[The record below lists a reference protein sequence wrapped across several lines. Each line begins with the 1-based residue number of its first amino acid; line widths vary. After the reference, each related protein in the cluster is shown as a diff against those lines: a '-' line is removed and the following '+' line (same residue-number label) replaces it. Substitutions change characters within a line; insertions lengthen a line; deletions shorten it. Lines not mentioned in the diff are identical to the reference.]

1 MPLVLHGASGLPE
14 SMINQSIKLGVSKFN
29 VNTEVRDAYMDVL
42 KTSSSLS
49 DPDLL
54 EVMQK
59 AIDAMRSVIS
69 GKLQLFGS
77 AGKAYLHQSPYADEL
92 TANSVSNKLKKLAI

>member
-1 MPLVLHGASGLPE
+1 
-14 SMINQSIKLGVSKFN
+14 MINQSIKLGVSKFN
-29 VNTEVRDAYMDVL
+29 VNTEVREAYMDVL

-54 EVMQK
+54 EVMEK

-69 GKLQLFGS
+69 DKLQLFGS
-77 AGKAYLHQSPYADEL
+77 VGKAYLHQSPYADEL
-92 TANSVSNKLKKLAI
+92 AAKSTSDKQVETNPLLINS

>member
-1 MPLVLHGASGLPE
+1 
-14 SMINQSIKLGVSKFN
+14 MINQSIKLGVSKFN
-29 VNTEVRDAYMDVL
+29 VNTEVREAYMDVL

-54 EVMQK
+54 EVMEK

-69 GKLQLFGS
+69 DKLQLFGS
-77 AGKAYLHQSPYADEL
+77 AGKAYLHQCSYADQL
-92 TANSVSNKLKKLAI
+92 TAKSTSDKQAETNQLLINS